1 MNVLVFLHYIID
13 DLKNYSDIINY
24 DGFYKLKMLS
34 IATIATNKRIILFS
48 DIQNEIGC
56 NENEAESLLI
66 DAIGDG
72 YVGGSINS
80 KEKTLV
86 VEDFIARDVDLD
98 NIDDVINK
106 VEKWS
111 GKIEKTMDEFKKVI
125 H

>member
-13 DLKNYSDIINY
+13 DLKNYSDIIND

>member
-1 MNVLVFLHYIID
+1 
-13 DLKNYSDIINY
+13 
-24 DGFYKLKMLS
+24 MLS

-56 NENEAESLLI
+56 SENEAESLLI

-72 YVGGSINS
+72 YVSGSINS

>member
-13 DLKNYSDIINY
+13 DLKNYSDIIND

-111 GKIEKTMDEFKKVI
+111 GKIEKTIDEFKKSF
-125 H
+125 